1 MSRRYS
7 SSFSGIDWGFDLL
20 RDSSR
25 QELTKDQQ
33 DALMSSLGEDKEE
46 LRSTVISQESNDVA
60 STTETETETA
70 QKSKKGGHSTQNRST
85 LSTALNSLRGT
96 LREML
101 APLENELMT
110 TNLEQSNAG
119 AGEEI
124 CPRQMIAGAGPPAT
138 LVTRRCSSQLY
149 ESDVD
154 DDGFLNWK

>member
-25 QELTKDQQ
+25 QELTKVQQ
-33 DALMSSLGEDKEE
+33 DVLMSSLGEDKEE
-46 LRSTVISQESNDVA
+46 WRRTVISQKSNDVA

-70 QKSKKGGHSTQNRST
+70 QKSKKGGHSTQNRPSI
-85 LSTALNSLRGT
+85 LSALNSWRGT

-119 AGEEI
+119 AGEI